1 EMELPKSEYTYLS
14 DKPFAK
20 GGSGNFVY
28 YIKYDGVK
36 AVAKEFPL
44 DGLDSG
50 DREVATSGF
59 KKELS
64 INYLLPEN
72 PNLVRLIGCTTSDPT
87 KNVMI
92 MEFVERGSLRDVL
105 DDADTQL
112 TTEQQLK
119 ILMGVAKGMA
129 YMYAQEPPIQHR
141 DLKSLN
147 ILLADDFTPKISD
160 FGLSKSEI
168 TMNSL
173 TVQSMATSAGGFKG
187 TVQWSAPE
195 VLQGE
200 GDFTVKAD
208 VFSFAVVVFEVL
220 TRERPFKDAK
230 NMFQLGKSIWEGV
243 RPSPLPTD
251 VHPKLEAWVRI
262 MQLAWAQKP
271 DDRPTFQE
279 VIDI

>member
-1 EMELPKSEYTYLS
+1 LRSLFSHAGKWLSQGGLLKLVKSYKFSAKFDEDIKNLQDGINLLNAAIAADTNLAVREGFREQEIQVEAIGARLTKHEKRVAAVLDRRDIVKEMELPKSEYTYLS

-28 YIKYDGVK
+28 YIEYDGVK
-36 AVAKEFPL
+36 AVAKVFPL

-119 ILMGVAKGMA
+119 ILTGAAKGMA
-129 YMYAQEPPIQHR
+129 YMCVSRKRAR
-141 DLKSLN
+141 
-147 ILLADDFTPKISD
+147 AC
-160 FGLSKSEI
+160 
-168 TMNSL
+168 
-173 TVQSMATSAGGFKG
+173 
-187 TVQWSAPE
+187 
-195 VLQGE
+195 
-200 GDFTVKAD
+200 
-208 VFSFAVVVFEVL
+208 
-220 TRERPFKDAK
+220 R
-230 NMFQLGKSIWEGV
+230 
-243 RPSPLPTD
+243 
-251 VHPKLEAWVRI
+251 
-262 MQLAWAQKP
+262 
-271 DDRPTFQE
+271 
-279 VIDI
+279 